1 MIIDL
6 FAAQLRQQK
15 MVNLKILLIQEQ
27 AFMETALQDAKHVQT
42 LVRPNAQLQR
52 TDIIWTLL
60 QLLRLHVQLDV
71 RLVMILY
78 HVQLAYQVW
87 ELAVIEQLEICLYV
101 PRLSLMMVSS
111 QLQVLL
117 QVKRRVFRI
126 QHLLMSQAMSK
137 SPARNVVVR

>member
-78 HVQLAYQVW
+78 HVQLAYQV
-87 ELAVIEQLEICLYV
+87 
-101 PRLSLMMVSS
+101 
-111 QLQVLL
+111 
-117 QVKRRVFRI
+117 
-126 QHLLMSQAMSK
+126 
-137 SPARNVVVR
+137 